1 MSTLIQYFINMEQ
14 RIEKKFVFLPG
25 DKKKIDLLIIEGFF
39 KKLYKNRRVN
49 SIYYDTNDL
58 DCLWDNINGFSNR
71 DKYRVRW
78 YNEINN
84 SEVFFEKKKKIN
96 QITQKTKINLGKFK
110 NQDHLNKFLES
121 KDFENKIFKITTLN
135 LKKTLNVSYNRDY
148 YIDNKKKL
156 RITLDKKIIT
166 HKNFDKKFNGNF
178 VGLDHNILEFKY
190 QNKDSRYIRNKINN
204 LKFNFRNQKFSK
216 YVQSFLLL
224 GEIGLH

>member
-1 MSTLIQYFINMEQ
+1 MEQ

-25 DKKKIDLLIIEGFF
+25 DNKKVDLLIIEGFF

-121 KDFENKIFKITTLN
+121 KDFVNGIFKITTLN
-135 LKKTLNVSYNRDY
+135 LKKILNVSYNRDY

-166 HKNFDKKFNGNF
+166 HKNFDRKFNSNF
-178 VGLDHNILEFKY
+178 ASIDHNILEFKY
-190 QNKDSRYIRNKINN
+190 LNKDSRYIREKINN